1 MESDSLYM
9 DSYNELKKIE
19 RNNTCGSLTIDY
31 RKLDE
36 RTAASI
42 RLAIGKV
49 VRERK
54 QEISRMLTKV
64 K

>member
-9 DSYNELKKIE
+9 DSYNELTKIE

-42 RLAIGKV
+42 RLAIGNV

>member
-9 DSYNELKKIE
+9 DSYNELTKIE
-19 RNNTCGSLTIDY
+19 RNNTCWSVTIDY

-42 RLAIGKV
+42 RLAIGNV

>member
-42 RLAIGKV
+42 RLAIGNV